1 MRSLAVP
8 SIAPCEI
15 LSHAHKGHCF
25 DLQRFSIHDG
35 PGIRT
40 VIFFKGCPLRCR
52 WCQNPEGLDPEPE
65 ISFSKEKCLGCR
77 ECRETCP
84 VGAIM
89 FEGMKRIDR
98 RLCDHCGRCVEVCYA
113 EALQIIGKSY
123 TPTKLLE
130 EALDDMPFF
139 ESSGGGIT
147 LSGGEPTYQAEFLAS
162 FLPLCRDRGVHIT
175 LETCGYVARAKL
187 QALLPL
193 VDLVLFDIKAINSA
207 LHRDLTGKGNEII
220 LDNLKMILKEDA
232 LKLRVRVP
240 LIPSLTTTDENVRDI
255 IRFLEESKIV
265 EVALLPYHRMGE
277 SKLEKVD
284 SRLKPLGLTGMSA
297 EDLANISTLFQNA
310 GIDVV
315 TQQ

>member
-1 MRSLAVP
+1 MRT
-8 SIAPCEI
+8 
-15 LSHAHKGHCF
+15 KGIVF

-65 ISFSKEKCLGCR
+65 MSFSKEKCLGCR
-77 ECRETCP
+77 ECWETCP
-84 VGAIM
+84 VEAIM

-98 RLCDHCGRCVEVCYA
+98 RLCDRCGRCVEVCYA

-123 TPTKLLE
+123 TPANLLE

-139 ESSGGGIT
+139 LSSGGGIT
-147 LSGGEPTYQAEFLAS
+147 LSGGEPAYQAEFLAS
-162 FLPLCRDRGVHIT
+162 FLPLCRDRGVHIA

-207 LHRDLTGKGNEII
+207 LHRNLTGKGNEII

-265 EVALLPYHRMGE
+265 EVTLLPYHRMGE

-297 EDLANISTLFQNA
+297 GDLANISALFQNA